1 MTSRTPRIVLGAI
14 GAVISI
20 IGLIWT
26 LQGLGVIPGSFMTG
40 DQTWLSIGL
49 ICLAAGILAADRRR
63 PPAAIPPVIAPVDT
77 ALEMDGPG
85 HPRVTRR
92 NYCGQG

>member
-14 GAVISI
+14 GALISA

-40 DQTWLSIGL
+40 NQTWLFIGL
-49 ICLAAGILAADRRR
+49 VCLAAGILAPIVAVRWQRLRR
-63 PPAAIPPVIAPVDT
+63 
-77 ALEMDGPG
+77 
-85 HPRVTRR
+85 
-92 NYCGQG
+92 